1 MHEILLFTTGRILE
15 GVMLNKLQKD
25 KYRDFTHVRFTI
37 KDSTI
42 KADNYQRGMDGE
54 IHERDEEDTQDGHRA
69 VHRTA
74 ASLYCTL
81 ETKHCTLTILELQKH
96 KKHYL
101 KKCTK

>member
-42 KADNYQRGMDGE
+42 KADNYQRGMG
-54 IHERDEEDTQDGHRA
+54 R
-69 VHRTA
+69 
-74 ASLYCTL
+74 
-81 ETKHCTLTILELQKH
+81 
-96 KKHYL
+96 
-101 KKCTK
+101 